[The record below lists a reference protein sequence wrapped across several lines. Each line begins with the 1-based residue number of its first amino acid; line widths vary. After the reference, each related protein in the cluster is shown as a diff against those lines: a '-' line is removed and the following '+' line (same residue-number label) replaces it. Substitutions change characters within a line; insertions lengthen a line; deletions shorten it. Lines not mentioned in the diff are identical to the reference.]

1 MIFCNPY
8 KILMS
13 LINIFTQFLNGNS
26 CLHCFRGLAFH
37 LCVSTFTHFLQ
48 VPPSCHQGKEQREEE
63 EMEQEG
69 GEKQVSDFLRC
80 SQDSDM

>member
-1 MIFCNPY
+1 VVEIMAKRY
-8 KILMS
+8 S
-13 LINIFTQFLNGNS
+13 LQHI
-26 CLHCFRGLAFH
+26 RGRREGGGEGKG
-37 LCVSTFTHFLQ
+37 
-48 VPPSCHQGKEQREEE
+48 GKEQREEE

>member
-1 MIFCNPY
+1 MVEIMAKRY
-8 KILMS
+8 S
-13 LINIFTQFLNGNS
+13 LQHI
-26 CLHCFRGLAFH
+26 RGRREGGGEGKG
-37 LCVSTFTHFLQ
+37 
-48 VPPSCHQGKEQREEE
+48 GKEQREEE